1 MCRKTC
7 LLGCV
12 ILSLVRHCDPRNLAL
27 AFSCTWS
34 LPTPKYSDF
43 FIQLSNSRLWVCLR
57 SHGPSLGHIDDA
69 EQRHVDDGDF
79 VLVAAAFTARGG
91 VEAVR
96 LVLAESGMS
105 SNQSVVN
112 NIPDDCAC
120 LRKHKEKTLSL
131 RKTIPQ
137 TESRNLGPAYVEL

>member
-1 MCRKTC
+1 MFARLRDTQPCAPLR
-7 LLGCV
+7 
-12 ILSLVRHCDPRNLAL
+12 LVHPSTRIFL
-27 AFSCTWS
+27 WS
-34 LPTPKYSDF
+34 LPTPKYTDF
-43 FIQLSNSRLWVCLR
+43 LSNYQPRVCLR
-57 SHGPSLGHIDDA
+57 SYIPSLGHIDDA

-120 LRKHKEKTLSL
+120 LRKHKEKTPRLG
-131 RKTIPQ
+131 KTIPQ
-137 TESRNLGPAYVEL
+137 TESRNLGPVYVES